1 MRCMRAGVH
10 LSRSSS
16 HKLLTQ
22 LTRAGLVKKDNFDV
36 NKENRGLG
44 NTPFSPRFF
53 AVRHFWATLTH
64 VNNWLG
70 LSLCQRQPC
79 IWPHSLGW
87 VISPSCHMILS
98 GENKS
103 KDVLFSL
110 SRCVVITHT
119 LIVAITRLQFVETLW
134 RWFSILPPTHFRIPK
149 LEQKVV
155 KREECPSEFIVLLS
169 TNECGA

>member
-1 MRCMRAGVH
+1 MRAGVH

-16 HKLLTQ
+16 HKLLTH

-64 VNNWLG
+64 VDNSLG
-70 LSLCQRQPC
+70 SSLCQ
-79 IWPHSLGW
+79 SL
-87 VISPSCHMILS
+87 VHMTSLS
-98 GENKS
+98 WLSDITIYYFENKS

-110 SRCVVITHT
+110 VGCVVITHT
-119 LIVAITRLQFVETLW
+119 LIVAITRLQF
-134 RWFSILPPTHFRIPK
+134 
-149 LEQKVV
+149 LEASVAL
-155 KREECPSEFIVLLS
+155 I
-169 TNECGA
+169 

>member
-1 MRCMRAGVH
+1 MRCLRAAVH

-16 HKLLTQ
+16 HKLLTH
-22 LTRAGLVKKDNFDV
+22 LTRAGLVKKDKFEV
-36 NKENRGLG
+36 YKENRGLG

-64 VNNWLG
+64 VDNSLG
-70 LSLCQRQPC
+70 LSLCQWQPY

-87 VISPSCHMILS
+87 VISPSCHIILS

-110 SRCVVITHT
+110 GRCVVIIHT
-119 LIVAITRLQFVETLW
+119 LIVAITRLQFNLW
-134 RWFSILPPTHFRIPK
+134 RWFSILPPTHFLIPK
-149 LEQKVV
+149 FEEKVV